1 MMKKKIY
8 ELPSDEL
15 GLALIEREV
24 SLKEYI
30 ETKERNDKAIR
41 NYKAILQAYANR
53 IRACESE
60 IESLKEEIKKL
71 KGEE

>member
-1 MMKKKIY
+1 MKKKIY

-24 SLKEYI
+24 SLKQYI

-41 NYKAILQAYANR
+41 NYKAIFQAYANR

>member
-41 NYKAILQAYANR
+41 NYKAIFQAYANR

-60 IESLKEEIKKL
+60 IENLKEEIKKL

>member
-1 MMKKKIY
+1 MKKKIY

-41 NYKAILQAYANR
+41 NYKAIFQAYANR
-53 IRACESE
+53 IRACEIE
-60 IESLKEEIKKL
+60 IENLKEEIKKL

>member
-1 MMKKKIY
+1 MKKKIY

-15 GLALIEREV
+15 GLAFIEREV

-60 IESLKEEIKKL
+60 IENLKEEIKKL

>member
-1 MMKKKIY
+1 MKKKIY

-24 SLKEYI
+24 SLKQYI

-41 NYKAILQAYANR
+41 NYKAIFQAYANR

-60 IESLKEEIKKL
+60 IENLKEEIKKL

>member
-24 SLKEYI
+24 SLTEYI
-30 ETKERNDKAIR
+30 KTKERNDKAIR

-53 IRACESE
+53 IRACESA
-60 IESLKEEIKKL
+60 IESLKAEIKEL

>member
-24 SLKEYI
+24 SLKQYI

-60 IESLKEEIKKL
+60 IENLKEEIKKL

>member
-41 NYKAILQAYANR
+41 NYKAIFQAYANR

-60 IESLKEEIKKL
+60 IENLKQEIKKL

>member
-1 MMKKKIY
+1 MKKKIY

-41 NYKAILQAYANR
+41 NYKAIFQAYANR

-60 IESLKEEIKKL
+60 IENLKEEIKKL

>member
-1 MMKKKIY
+1 MKKKIY

-24 SLKEYI
+24 NLTQYI

-41 NYKAILQAYANR
+41 NYKAIFQAYANR

-60 IESLKEEIKKL
+60 IENLKQEIKKL

>member
-60 IESLKEEIKKL
+60 IENLKEEIKKL